1 MKIFCYGNEVQTND
15 SSTKLPKPSLCTV
28 VHCTVH
34 VIYCPLSLYS
44 TFSYMLVEHITSI
57 GGRCGGMMNLFVS
70 WRVCVCACG
79 LVCVCVCVCVIVVA
93 GCCAC
98 LVVCVLLC
106 VCACVCVC
114 VCVCVRARVRV
125 YTS

>member
-44 TFSYMLVEHITSI
+44 TFSYMLVEHIQSI
-57 GGRCGGMMNLFVS
+57 GGRCGCMMNLCVS
-70 WRVCVCACG
+70 VRVCVCACVRVRVR
-79 LVCVCVCVCVIVVA
+79 VCVCV
-93 GCCAC
+93 
-98 LVVCVLLC
+98 C

-114 VCVCVRARVRV
+114 ML
-125 YTS
+125 